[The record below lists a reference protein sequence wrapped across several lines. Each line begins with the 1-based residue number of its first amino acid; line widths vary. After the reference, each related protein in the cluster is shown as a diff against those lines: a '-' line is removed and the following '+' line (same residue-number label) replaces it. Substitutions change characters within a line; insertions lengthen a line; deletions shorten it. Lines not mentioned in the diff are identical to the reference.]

1 MEQVKEREKEQ
12 APQQTPQQP
21 SRQAPKQA
29 PEKTPSAAKKPA
41 QTKPAKAN
49 GGKQAPKP
57 PKKSRLT
64 ESEKRGAQT
73 LMAILTVAF
82 GFYLLIVLIIAL
94 LVWYSFSTPSES
106 PTLYSVRIVT
116 ESDGRRQAAY
126 SAEEA
131 NNSYGLYLR
140 YSDIAPLCEFGI
152 AGDGDRI
159 TLYLPGDGLVGN
171 PDQECI
177 VLSKNSS
184 LVEVNGNFVRL
195 SAPVL
200 FEGEDYLL
208 PVSLFETYLLG
219 LEIVYND
226 EDNLCTIT
234 VPEYLSFRLLLHRP
248 KEADPPDLTLIP
260 EESTPEESLPEE

>member
-1 MEQVKEREKEQ
+1 MEQVKER
-12 APQQTPQQP
+12 TPQQAEAKRSPTP
-21 SRQAPKQA
+21 SKSPKTK
-29 PEKTPSAAKKPA
+29 KTPRDKQPSKKR
-41 QTKPAKAN
+41 
-49 GGKQAPKP
+49 
-57 PKKSRLT
+57 SRLT

-73 LMAILTVAF
+73 LLAILTVAF
-82 GFYLLIVLIIAL
+82 GIYLLIVLIIAL

-106 PTLYSVRIVT
+106 PTLYSIRVVT
-116 ESDGRRQAAY
+116 ESDGKRQASY
-126 SAEEA
+126 SPEEA

-177 VLSKNSS
+177 VLSRNSS
-184 LVEVNGNFVRL
+184 LVEVNGNLVRL

-200 FEGEDYLL
+200 FEGDDYLL

-219 LEIVYND
+219 LDVDYD
-226 EDNLCTIT
+226 EEENLCTVT
-234 VPEYLSFRLLLHRP
+234 VPEALSFRLLLHRP

-260 EESTPEESLPEE
+260 DESTPEEPMSEE

>member
-1 MEQVKEREKEQ
+1 MEQVKEQEQ
-12 APQQTPQQP
+12 PQAQKQP
-21 SRQAPKQA
+21 QAPKQA
-29 PEKTPSAAKKPA
+29 SQKQPAAKKPVP
-41 QTKPAKAN
+41 KKSKKAPD
-49 GGKQAPKP
+49 GKQTSNAPKAK
-57 PKKSRLT
+57 KKSRLS

-73 LMAILTVAF
+73 LMAILVVAL

-94 LVWYSFSTPSES
+94 LVWYSFSTPAES
-106 PTLYSVRIVT
+106 PALYSVRIVT
-116 ESDGRRQAAY
+116 ESDGQRQASY

-131 NNSYGLYLR
+131 NNGYGLYLR

-159 TLYLPGDGLVGN
+159 TLYLPGNGLVGN

-184 LVEVNGNFVRL
+184 LVEVNGSYVRL

-219 LEIVYND
+219 LDVTYDD
-226 EDNLCTIT
+226 EDNLCIIT
-234 VPEYLSFRLLLHRP
+234 VPESLSFRLLLHRP
-248 KEADPPDLTLIP
+248 KEAAPPDLTLIP
-260 EESTPEESLPEE
+260 EESQSEDPLSQE

>member
-1 MEQVKEREKEQ
+1 MEQVKERP
-12 APQQTPQQP
+12 PQQAEAKRSPAPSKSPQTKKTPRDKQP
-21 SRQAPKQA
+21 S
-29 PEKTPSAAKKPA
+29 KKR
-41 QTKPAKAN
+41 
-49 GGKQAPKP
+49 
-57 PKKSRLT
+57 SRLT

-73 LMAILTVAF
+73 LLAILTVAF
-82 GFYLLIVLIIAL
+82 GIYLLIVLIIAL

-106 PTLYSVRIVT
+106 PTLYSIRVVT
-116 ESDGRRQAAY
+116 ESDGKRQASY
-126 SAEEA
+126 SPEEA

-159 TLYLPGDGLVGN
+159 TLYLPGNGLVGN

-184 LVEVNGNFVRL
+184 LVEVNGNLVRL

-200 FEGEDYLL
+200 FEGDDYLL

-219 LEIVYND
+219 LDVDYD
-226 EDNLCTIT
+226 EEENLCTVT
-234 VPEYLSFRLLLHRP
+234 VPEALSFRLLLHRP
-248 KEADPPDLTLIP
+248 KEAEPPDLTLIP
-260 EESTPEESLPEE
+260 EESTPEESLETE

>member
-1 MEQVKEREKEQ
+1 MEQVKERIPNQPRESRPPATDKP
-12 APQQTPQQP
+12 PQSQSTPP
-21 SRQAPKQA
+21 RKQA
-29 PEKTPSAAKKPA
+29 QPASAPSKK
-41 QTKPAKAN
+41 KR
-49 GGKQAPKP
+49 
-57 PKKSRLT
+57 RLT

-73 LMAILTVAF
+73 LLAILTVAA
-82 GFYLLIVLIIAL
+82 GIYLLVVLIRAL

-106 PTLYSVRIVT
+106 PTLYSVRVVT
-116 ESDGRRQAAY
+116 ESDGKRQASY

-159 TLYLPGDGLVGN
+159 TLYLPGNGLVGN

-184 LVEVNGNFVRL
+184 LIEVNGNLVRL

-200 FEGEDYLL
+200 FEGDDYLL
-208 PVSLFETYLLG
+208 PISLFETYLLG
-219 LEIVYND
+219 LKVDYDQEN
-226 EDNLCTIT
+226 NLCQIT
-234 VPEYLSFRLLLHRP
+234 VPESLTFRLLLHRP
-248 KEADPPDLTLIP
+248 KEAEPPDLTLLPQESRP
-260 EESTPEESLPEE
+260 EVSSTEE